1 MTAKRDGLEPVLL
14 SISDAAD
21 LLSCHR
27 NTITRLIK
35 RGVLR
40 TVKVGTMERI
50 PMEAIRALTAAPPEA
65 VRVARP
71 RRKREKAV
79 AT

>member
-1 MTAKRDGLEPVLL
+1 MPEAVSVSTAARLL
-14 SISDAAD
+14 D
-21 LLSCHR
+21 CHR

-40 TVKVGTMERI
+40 TVQVGTMERI